1 MEVRND
7 REGMPMER
15 YWAMT
20 AEKVVEKLKT
30 DCEKGLSDEEAIR
43 RLTEYGEN
51 SLEEEKI
58 KSPLRMVI
66 EQFKDYLVIILIIA
80 SVISFF
86 LKEAIDGILILAI
99 VILNAL
105 IGTLQEYK
113 AEKSITALK
122 KLSQPFTKV
131 IREGKLKEVNVT
143 DIVVG
148 DVVVIGSGDV
158 IPADGR
164 LIEAKNLRIDE
175 APLTGE
181 SVPAEKTEKELED
194 KEIPLGDRKNMVYM
208 GTNVVYGRGKFIITA
223 TGMNTEIGKIASL
236 IRSEKEV
243 KTPLQIRLEELGKIL
258 GTAILLL
265 CAVMFVIGSLLQ
277 NRPLFD
283 MFLTSVSLAVAAIPE
298 GLPAIITITLALG
311 IQKMVKRN
319 AIIRRLSS
327 VETLGSTSVI
337 CSDKT
342 GTLTEN
348 KMAVVKMY
356 VDEREIDINEEKEI
370 EKSEKFLIE
379 SAALCTDVAIDT
391 TGQMIGDPTEIALV
405 VALNRVTGLK
415 KEELEKRFPR
425 VEEIPF
431 ESERKMMSTI
441 HSIEGKT
448 FRVITKGAPDYV
460 IKMCGY
466 VLKKNR
472 IIPLDKNEVETILRV
487 NEKMG
492 QQGLRILGVAYKEL
506 TKLPEKL
513 VSEEVEN
520 DLIFIGLVALMDPP
534 RKEVREAVEV
544 CKRAGIKPVMITGDH
559 KITASVIARE
569 IGILEEGNKILSGE
583 ELEKISDEKLTEIVK
598 EISVFARVSPQH
610 KLRIVKAWQK
620 NNAVVAVTGDGVND
634 APALK
639 QADIGIAMGI
649 TGTEVAK
656 EASDMILKG
665 DNFATIVAA
674 VEEGRTIFANIKKAI
689 HYLLSCNFGEIF
701 ALFVATILGMSLPL
715 KPVHILWANLVTD
728 SLPALAFGFEPSQE
742 DIMKKPPRPKDESIF
757 SGGLIYRIPFE
768 GAVIGIVTLIAFI
781 VGLEKG
787 INVGR
792 TMAFAVM
799 NLSELVQALN
809 VKSEKIGIRDKFSN
823 KHMVIAF
830 LIGVIF
836 VLALVMTPL
845 NEIFDFSP
853 ISYYQ
858 WNVVI
863 LLSLIPLLTGEIMRL
878 RKNFR

>member
-1 MEVRND
+1 
-7 REGMPMER
+7 MER